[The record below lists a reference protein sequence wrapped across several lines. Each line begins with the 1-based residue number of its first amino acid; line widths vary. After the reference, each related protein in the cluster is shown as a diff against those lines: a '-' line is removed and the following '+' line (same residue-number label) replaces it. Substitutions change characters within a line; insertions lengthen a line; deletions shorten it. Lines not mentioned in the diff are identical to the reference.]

1 MICRCHA
8 VTWLAARGCCILMWR
23 TAGGATELDGCW
35 GWSGVGEASAGS
47 EIGCMGGDGEAE
59 AVKKGSDSD

>member
-1 MICRCHA
+1 
-8 VTWLAARGCCILMWR
+8 MWR